1 MLGFAKAMNASLVA
15 RAIAPPIVISAEPVQ
30 QLQQLI
36 RLVEQLAQLLLR
48 RKNLAA
54 MRHTHKL
61 SYVTA

>member
-1 MLGFAKAMNASLVA
+1 MRHWSRGH
-15 RAIAPPIVISAEPVQ
+15 RAPIVISAEPVQ